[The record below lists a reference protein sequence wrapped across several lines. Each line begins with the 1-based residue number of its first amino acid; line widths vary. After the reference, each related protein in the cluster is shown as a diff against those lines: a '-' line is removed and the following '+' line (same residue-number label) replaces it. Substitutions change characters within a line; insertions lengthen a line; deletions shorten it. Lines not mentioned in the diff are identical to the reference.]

1 MTRAGVAAALAA
13 PALIA
18 LALLANAGDPPAQ
31 STRLEELKKEID
43 AREAHAKSLG
53 QQAEGYLGELEAVD
67 RELSEVRKSAVLLR
81 AREKEAS
88 AELVD
93 ARRGVDQSARALAD
107 TERGLEKRLV
117 ALYKWEL
124 AGGGSTIFTAS
135 DFMSFTRRREGLAR
149 ILAQDREL
157 FASHA
162 RARDAYEASRARSEA
177 LLHESSEARR
187 EAQTREQKARERLV
201 ERRNLVASLKTRA
214 AREEKAAAELRAA
227 AAHLEETLRRMPV
240 TQPPT
245 RGAGLARGATPR
257 PVAGRVRAGFGRQVD
272 PEFKT
277 ATLRTGIEIAA
288 PAGTAVNAIAAGRVL
303 FAGWFRG
310 YGQMVILD
318 HGSGDLSV
326 SGYLD
331 EIRVAAGDRVAAGQP
346 IGSVGETGSS
356 SGPGLYFEIRHDGK
370 AVDPQLWLAK

>member
-13 PALIA
+13 LA
-18 LALLANAGDPPAQ
+18 LAGLAAGARAQ
-31 STRLEELKKEID
+31 SSRLEQLKKEIE

-53 QQAEGYLGELEAVD
+53 AQAEGYLGELEAVD

-81 AREKEAS
+81 AREKEAG
-88 AELVD
+88 AELVE
-93 ARRGVDQSARALAD
+93 ARKGVDQSARALAEI
-107 TERGLEKRLV
+107 ERGLEKRLV
-117 ALYKWEL
+117 ALYKWDL
-124 AGGGSTIFTAS
+124 AGGRGTIFTAS

-149 ILAQDREL
+149 VLAQDREL
-157 FASHA
+157 FARHA
-162 RARDAYEASRARSEA
+162 RARDEYEASRTKCEA
-177 LLHESSEARR
+177 LLRESTEARR
-187 EAQTREQKARERLV
+187 EAGAREQKARERLV
-201 ERRNLVASLKTRA
+201 QRRNLVASLKSRA
-214 AREEKAAAELRAA
+214 AREEKAAGELRAA

-240 TQPPT
+240 TQPPS
-245 RGAGLARGATPR
+245 RGSGLVRGGTPR

-288 PAGTAVNAIAAGRVL
+288 PQGAPVNAIAAGRVL

-318 HGSGDLSV
+318 HGNGDLSV

-331 EIRVAAGDRVAAGQP
+331 EVKVAAGDSVAAGQP

-370 AVDPQLWLAK
+370 AVDPKLWLAK